1 MSVYMQVWFLQVPMP
16 PLMPFLLMWAGWS
29 APPPGRG
36 PRAGS
41 RGAEGHREAT
51 RAPAS
56 ALDAVRGGPPWSDQ
70 AGPIPRCGPG
80 VRRWRPVGTPAAG
93 QQLDSAGITDSMG
106 CAIRPRH
113 AAVSVG

>member
-36 PRAGS
+36 PRSGS

-70 AGPIPRCGPG
+70 AGPIPRCGTPASG
-80 VRRWRPVGTPAAG
+80 DGDLVGTPAAG
-93 QQLDSAGITDSMG
+93 QQLGW
-106 CAIRPRH
+106 
-113 AAVSVG
+113 VGGGTPCGL